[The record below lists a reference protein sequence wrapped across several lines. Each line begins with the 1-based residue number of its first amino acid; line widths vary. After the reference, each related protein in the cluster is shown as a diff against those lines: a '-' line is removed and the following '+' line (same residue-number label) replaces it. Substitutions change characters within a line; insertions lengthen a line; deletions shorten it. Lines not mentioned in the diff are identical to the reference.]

1 MIGLKVRT
9 SCHRFFAYHL
19 NFAEIHVPVPDQ
31 VPNPPLPPSTT
42 SKAPFTEAMT
52 TPVSPADAQTALDD
66 RWDNAIDGADFEHE
80 DESDGDSESESED
93 GSNHGDVLQADE
105 NFRPEGYGGYDEDDE
120 LEEPPPILSFDSDSE
135 YELDGEP
142 DGED

>member
-1 MIGLKVRT
+1 MIVGTMQSTGLT
-9 SCHRFFAYHL
+9 S
-19 NFAEIHVPVPDQ
+19 NMK
-31 VPNPPLPPSTT
+31 T
-42 SKAPFTEAMT
+42 SRMETAKA
-52 TPVSPADAQTALDD
+52 
-66 RWDNAIDGADFEHE
+66 
-80 DESDGDSESESED
+80 ESED

-120 LEEPPPILSFDSDSE
+120 LEDAPPILSFDSDSE